1 MTFPTPVG
9 GTPLPVDFAPSVL
22 FAVLYGILAPF
33 AIFRFLQRR
42 TRTTLLIST
51 LAFAIE
57 RIVIFSL
64 RAVQARNE
72 SRRMSKGLATY
83 LQISFGMGFVG
94 IANDLVKL
102 LRCLLVNSTYGS
114 ETYGQSAAAATK
126 ECYIPKPPEG
136 TPDNP
141 RQRFWAR
148 RFSDFSNLAFL
159 SATVPG
165 IVANVNYG
173 NLILNEHQR
182 DADRTARLRYASCGV
197 ALFLLIVLACAATW
211 SRLKQ
216 PRTSKRACWTIALMT
231 TLTGTIAIYRLS
243 VMYHTTTSWTSTG
256 PGTLNSSGAKA
267 AFYIFHVLPEWLAS
281 VALFSTSIRKAFG
294 TGLVGD
300 YRFKDETPAE
310 RQTRLEKEAKKA
322 EKKKEKSGFYEM
334 PSIEP
339 KV

>member
-42 TRTTLLIST
+42 TRTTLLIGT

-64 RAVQARNE
+64 RAAQARNGTL
-72 SRRMSKGLATY
+72 RMSKGLASY
-83 LQISFGMGFVG
+83 LQISFGLGFVG

-102 LRCLLVNSTYGS
+102 IRCLLVNSTYGS
-114 ETYGQSAAAATK
+114 DTYDQSPAAATK
-126 ECYIPKPPEG
+126 ECYIPKPPQG

-148 RFSDFSNLAFL
+148 RFSDFFSLAFL

-165 IVANVNYG
+165 IVANSTYG
-173 NLILNEHQR
+173 NLIFNDHQR
-182 DADRTARLRYASCGV
+182 DADATAKLRYVSCGV
-197 ALFLLIVLACAATW
+197 ALFLLIVVACAAAW

-216 PRTSKRACWTIALMT
+216 PRTSKRACWTIALLS
-231 TLTGTIAIYRLS
+231 TLTGTIAVYRLS

-281 VALFSTSIRKAFG
+281 VALFSTSVRKAFG
-294 TGLVGD
+294 TGLAGD
-300 YRFKDETPAE
+300 WRFRDETPAE

-322 EKKKEKSGFYEM
+322 EKKKETMGSYEM
-334 PSIEP
+334 TIEP